1 MMLYWLPK
9 LHKRPYKSRFIAN
22 SSTCTT
28 TELSI
33 LLTSC
38 LTAIKNHVIKYS
50 TTVYE
55 RNCKNLFWFIKN
67 SGEILNKSKSRGF
80 LASGLSTYCYFS
92 TVYTTL
98 PHNLIKEK
106 LTELIEQTFN
116 REGSLY
122 LACNDKNAF
131 FTPEQPKRYKLWS
144 CQKMCD
150 ALHYLLDDIF
160 IRFGSKLYRHIV
172 GIPMGTNCAPLVA
185 DLLLFCYERDF
196 MLSLSNNNQTD
207 IIEAF
212 NSTSRYLDD
221 LLNIDN
227 PYFEQMVGQIYP
239 TELQLNK
246 AISCDTEAPF
256 LDLNLSITNEIIS
269 SNIYD
274 KRDDFNFETVNFPF
288 LDGAVPR
295 SPSFGVYISQ
305 LIRFA
310 RVCSNVDDFNNRNF
324 FNC

>member
-1 MMLYWLPK
+1 MAAKFGLFVDEDHSKLPTLYWLPK
-9 LHKRPYKSRFIAN
+9 LHKRPYKSRFIAY
-22 SSTCTT
+22 SSACTT

-38 LTAIKNHVIKYS
+38 LTAIKNIVIKYC

-55 RNCKNLFWFIKN
+55 RNGKNLFWSIKN
-67 SGEILNKSKSRGF
+67 SGEILNKLKSRGF
-80 LASGLSTYCYFS
+80 LASGLSTYDFS
-92 TVYTTL
+92 TLYTTL

-131 FTPEQPKRYKLWS
+131 FTSEQPKRYKLWS

-150 ALHYLLDDIF
+150 ALHYLLDNIF
-160 IRFGSKLYRHIV
+160 IRFGSKLYRQIV

-185 DLLLFCYERDF
+185 DLFLFCYERDF
-196 MLSLSNNNQTD
+196 MLSLSDNNQSD
-207 IIEAF
+207 VIEAF

-246 AISCDTEAPF
+246 ANSSDAEAPF
-256 LDLNLSITNEIIS
+256 LDLNLSITNGIVLLKFMI
-269 SNIYD
+269 NGMI
-274 KRDDFNFETVNFPF
+274 
-288 LDGAVPR
+288 
-295 SPSFGVYISQ
+295 
-305 LIRFA
+305 LILK
-310 RVCSNVDDFNNRNF
+310 
-324 FNC
+324 